1 MKWKVDRHRT
11 TKALATKE
19 NDNLAIQVRI
29 MIRATRDERAAG
41 VFTHPNASDVRI
53 CLITR
58 IYTLLPNCTVV
69 MTETHRDFEGHTVQ
83 LQTKVWRRL
92 DELDSL

>member
-1 MKWKVDRHRT
+1 
-11 TKALATKE
+11 
-19 NDNLAIQVRI
+19 

-58 IYTLLPNCTVV
+58 IYTLSPNCTVVSVIV